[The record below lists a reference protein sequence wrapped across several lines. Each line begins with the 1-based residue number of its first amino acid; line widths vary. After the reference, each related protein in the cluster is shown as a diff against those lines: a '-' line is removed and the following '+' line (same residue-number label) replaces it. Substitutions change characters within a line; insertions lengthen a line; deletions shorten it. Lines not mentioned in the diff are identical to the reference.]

1 LQNPLAQS
9 RLPSTPSPES
19 VGSVSDPRVKA
30 KIIITPKPSIPDPQ
44 GKAIHQ
50 ALERMGYS
58 GILDVHVGKY
68 IEIDLAPGHDR
79 ESVRE
84 ALADASR
91 RLLSNTVVEEHR
103 IEMTD

>member
-1 LQNPLAQS
+1 M
-9 RLPSTPSPES
+9 
-19 VGSVSDPRVKA
+19 KA
-30 KIIITPKPSIPDPQ
+30 KIIITPRSSVPDPQ
-44 GKAIHQ
+44 GKAIQQ

-58 GILDVHVGKY
+58 GIQDVHVGKY

-91 RLLSNTVVEEHR
+91 RLLSNAVVEEYR
-103 IEMTD
+103 IEVSD